1 LTTLTADTGLDLAG
15 LLSGEPR
22 PDPVVAIILDEQ
34 CPGDPAAV
42 AAVVART
49 PQWRIIVVDDGVGAG
64 PWLSDLRA
72 AGVEVITHQRPIGHA
87 RCVAAVAALVPGV
100 DLVVLDG
107 DVEVGIGWGAELRRV
122 ARAVPDLAGITA
134 HVVPRCDLVACPH
147 LPVVEIARAVARAPR
162 VAVAE
167 TATLGRGCVWLTAAG
182 LAAALADLGPT
193 ALSAEDVRMAGA
205 RRGLRAVS
213 CPRVFTATGHTEPA
227 AWRAA
232 RSVDGPDEIVTA
244 IAELRSTAT
253 VPPRRL
259 YVVDAGPSRDEA
271 ERLRDL
277 TAALIHVQE
286 SFVVDWDETGFVL
299 WWANVNNRDTLHTHR
314 GPDAHLAL
322 ATILI
327 NLGVEV
333 VHVDNA
339 LSVAGPVLEL
349 AQRLGIRTV
358 VTGSQRNSPSHP
370 VTAAD
375 VVLVPD
381 VASAQL
387 VQRSG
392 VDPALIRVNEPPPRV
407 DFQLPVRRHRARR
420 NGPLRLVA
428 IAEGDPAAPAL
439 LRELAE
445 RVGPAVECH
454 LIDDDAP
461 SSDPLVVTY
470 RLTDPGAMRRV
481 LTEIDPDL
489 GLVSDT
495 PGAIEVARAAMFWGL
510 QLPVL
515 SVGEGPTAARIS
527 ALGGGVHAAAPAGAA
542 DQLLS
547 VATDPAVL
555 PQLRA
560 EVLSHPVIGMTMAA
574 ERHRAVYDRVTH
586 RTAHPPPR
594 IGYYI
599 KGHRGRHGSCEHIR
613 VLARTAHLD
622 PAQVTVRQVIAADVL
637 HGNALAE
644 LDVLL
649 LQDRML
655 GPDAEPV
662 LAAARRSGV
671 RLVLDLDDD
680 LLDPEALPRTKLT
693 EQEFA
698 RMGRE
703 VTARLRAADTVLVST
718 AELADRVADLCHR
731 PPVLVPNHLNP
742 RLWTTEV
749 PEAGPTARKGLR
761 VLYMGTTTHLEDL
774 LLVRPALAEVA
785 ARIDVPFTLEVIGVA
800 EEFDG
805 DEWITRLPVP
815 VALQNYPEF
824 VTWLRTRRGRWDL
837 AIAPLVDSRFNAGK
851 SDLKLLEYALLDLPV
866 VASDVGPYR
875 GAEHLARLT
884 ENTTAAWTEAL
895 LEVLGD
901 RAARRTRAEAARAH
915 VLSHRTITSENMA
928 EWLTTVVGAPHT
940 STDDGT
946 EPGRATVAEQQAP
959 SDGADAVRYADGAED
974 AVLATLRAAGDR
986 SAGSAELARSAD
998 QNWEMN
1004 YHFSPQRLGLLAPLR
1019 LTPQTRVA
1027 DLGCGS
1033 GVMSRAMGESGAR
1046 VIGIEGVRTRA
1057 AAARE
1062 RCADLPNVEIVDG
1075 RAETGI
1081 EGYSDLDV
1089 VLICGLLEYSGVDDP
1104 AGPSRLLRAATKALA
1119 PDGVLVIAIEN
1130 QLGLGYLVGRHED
1143 HHNTPWVGMADYPLH
1158 RGGPRTWPT
1167 RALRAMLAEQG
1178 LTELRWFAPYPDYK
1192 LPRAVLDAD
1201 VFDRPDAAEL
1211 VDKVVR
1217 DPLGGAF
1224 RGSEALVPG
1233 RRLQQLL
1240 IGEGLGLSTAPCFLV
1255 VCGRSAEAIRA
1266 HTHDDLGWMINN
1278 GRLPRFRR
1286 TRVMT
1291 RDLQL
1296 RTEGGARTTTVAW
1309 LTQRLNGDDVLV
1321 PGRPLD
1327 ALMLEALHHGD
1338 EPELHRLLAL
1348 WHHACARDA
1357 KPAPAD
1363 LTPHPFLCRPGA
1375 MMWLPDRLDSHPGNW
1390 ILTPAGELVQIDDE
1404 WRAATGVD
1412 AELAALRA
1420 MFQFAREIVMGR
1432 CAHPYG
1438 ATADVRTVMRKL
1450 CEPLGLATAATERWT
1465 DLIEAEAALQHLVMD
1480 GPTDT
1485 LIAELTAQSEHF
1497 EGPRLWDTPGGLAG
1511 NVAQLQHLTAVNDSL
1526 RQQVT
1531 YERRLARRSASR
1543 LAKTEAA
1550 LATSRETAETLR
1562 RQAKRARTQLAKV
1575 EASRALRVGR
1585 VIAAPAG
1592 EIRALRRRGAAL
1604 AKRLRRSG

>member
-1 LTTLTADTGLDLAG
+1 LIELTADTGLDLAA
-15 LLSGEPR
+15 LLSAGLHPE
-22 PDPVVAIILDEQ
+22 PVVAIILDER
-34 CPGDPAAV
+34 CPGDPNAV
-42 AAVVART
+42 AATVART
-49 PQWRIIVVDDGVGAG
+49 PQWRIVIVDDGVGAG
-64 PWLSDLRA
+64 RWLSSLRR
-72 AGVEVITHQRPIGHA
+72 AGVEVLRHENPIGHA
-87 RCVAAVAALVPGV
+87 RCLAAVAATVPGA
-100 DLVVLDG
+100 DLAVLDG
-107 DVEVGIGWGAELRRV
+107 DVEVGPGWAAELGRV
-122 ARAVPDLAGITA
+122 ARGVSGLAAVTA
-134 HVVPRCDLVACPH
+134 HVLPKSDLISCPH
-147 LPVVEIARAVARAPR
+147 LSVAEIARAMARAPR
-162 VAVAE
+162 VAAAE
-167 TATLGRGCVWLTAAG
+167 TASLARGCVWLTAAG
-182 LAAALADLGPT
+182 VAAALADLGPN
-193 ALSAEDVRMAGA
+193 ALSVEDVRVAGR
-205 RRGLRAVS
+205 RRGLRSVS
-213 CPRVFTATGHTEPA
+213 CPRVLTTTAYAGPA
-227 AWRAA
+227 AWRA
-232 RSVDGPDEIVTA
+232 RHSVEGLDPIAAAVTD
-244 IAELRSTAT
+244 LRSTVS

-259 YVVDAGPSRDEA
+259 YVVDVDTDRDEA
-271 ERLRDL
+271 ARLRDL
-277 TAALIHVQE
+277 AAALYYVQE
-286 SFVVDWDETGFVL
+286 SFLVEWGGAGFELWRVDGNKREAL
-299 WWANVNNRDTLHTHR
+299 LTHQ
-314 GPDAHLAL
+314 GPDAPYVL
-322 ATILI
+322 ATAML
-327 NLGVEV
+327 NLGVDL
-333 VHVDNA
+333 VHADDTSPA
-339 LSVAGPVLEL
+339 APPILDL
-349 AQRLGIRTV
+349 ARRLGVRTV
-358 VTGSQRNSPSHP
+358 LTGSLVDS
-370 VTAAD
+370 AAHRGAD
-375 VVLVPD
+375 AVLVPD
-381 VASAQL
+381 LASRQL
-387 VQRSG
+387 VRYAG
-392 VDPALIRVNEPPPRV
+392 EPPSVRV
-407 DFQLPVRRHRARR
+407 VEPPLRTDFHLPIRQYRARR
-420 NGPLRLVA
+420 CGPPRLVA
-428 IAEGDPAAPAL
+428 IAEGDPGAAAML
-439 LRELAE
+439 HALAE

-454 LIDDDAP
+454 LIGSPEPPGAG
-461 SSDPLVVTY
+461 VIGYT
-470 RLTDPGAMRRV
+470 LTDPGALRRV
-481 LTEIDPDL
+481 LNEIDPDL
-489 GLVSDT
+489 GLVNDA
-495 PGAIEVARAAMFWGL
+495 PGATHVPRAAMFWGL
-510 QLPVL
+510 QVPVV
-515 SVGEGPTAARIS
+515 SVGNGPTAAQIAAR
-527 ALGGGVHAAAPAGAA
+527 GGGLHGAG
-542 DQLLS
+542 
-547 VATDPAVL
+547 P
-555 PQLRA
+555 A
-560 EVLSHPVIGMTMAA
+560 EVAAELRDLAGEPGRLRRLRDEVLAHPVLGTTVAA
-574 ERHRAVYDRVTH
+574 EHHRTSYDQVLHRAGN
-586 RTAHPPPR
+586 PPR
-594 IGYYI
+594 IGYLIRGY
-599 KGHRGRHGSCEHIR
+599 RGRHGSCEQIR
-613 VLARTAHLD
+613 VMARVTNLD
-622 PAQVTVRQVIAADVL
+622 PTRVTIRQVFTAEIL
-637 HGNALAE
+637 HGDALRE

-649 LQDRML
+649 IQDRML
-655 GPDAEPV
+655 GPSAEPV
-662 LAAARRSGV
+662 LAAVRRSGV
-671 RLVLDLDDD
+671 RLVVDLDDD
-680 LLDPEALPRTKLT
+680 LLDPGALPKSKLI
-693 EQEFA
+693 EQDFA
-698 RMGRE
+698 LMGRE
-703 VTARLRAADTVLVST
+703 LVAKLRAADTVLVST
-718 AELADRVADLCHR
+718 EELAGRVGHLCRHR
-731 PPVLVPNHLNP
+731 PMVVPNRLNP
-742 RLWTTEV
+742 RWWTAEL
-749 PEAGPTARKGLR
+749 PAGATARRKGLR
-761 VLYMGTTTHLEDL
+761 VLYMGTRTHFEDL
-774 LLVRPALAEVA
+774 LLARPALDEVA
-785 ARIDVPFTLEVIGVA
+785 ARLGEPVTLEVVGVA
-800 EEFDG
+800 EELQD
-805 DEWITRLPVP
+805 DPRISRLEIPGGM
-815 VALQNYPEF
+815 QNYPNF
-824 VTWLRTRRGRWDL
+824 VGWLRGQRGRWDA

-851 SDLKLLEYALLDLPV
+851 SDLKLLEYTLLDLPV

-875 GAEHLARLT
+875 GADHLARLT
-884 ENTTAAWTEAL
+884 ENSSAAWANAL
-895 LEVLGD
+895 TEVLGN
-901 RAARRTRAEAARAH
+901 RAVGRARVEAARAH
-915 VLSHRTITSENMA
+915 VLSHRMITAEHMA
-928 EWLTTVVGAPHT
+928 DWLTTVVGAPQG

-946 EPGRATVAEQQAP
+946 ATGRATVAEQQAP

-974 AVLATLRAAGDR
+974 AVLATLRAATDR
-986 SAGSAELARSAD
+986 SAGSAELARSAG
-998 QNWEMN
+998 QSWEMN